1 MNLCAYFIK
10 KTKTSYLEHLIKTSS
25 AYKYLTYSLISIRRE
40 KKHFNMVELLK
51 AEEKKKK
58 GGIGVAKTAKPKE
71 EQQVKREREKV
82 RHDKERKRLIGTE
95 EILRQS

>member
-1 MNLCAYFIK
+1 MYVLTSDSLRVLNLSFDGGGGRTDFQA
-10 KTKTSYLEHLIKTSS
+10 L
-25 AYKYLTYSLISIRRE
+25 SLISINFRRE

-71 EQQVKREREKV
+71 EQQVKREREEV
-82 RHDKERKRLIGTE
+82 RHDKERKRAIKTV
-95 EILRQS
+95 

>member
-1 MNLCAYFIK
+1 
-10 KTKTSYLEHLIKTSS
+10 
-25 AYKYLTYSLISIRRE
+25 
-40 KKHFNMVELLK
+40 MVELLK

-95 EILRQS
+95 GILRQS